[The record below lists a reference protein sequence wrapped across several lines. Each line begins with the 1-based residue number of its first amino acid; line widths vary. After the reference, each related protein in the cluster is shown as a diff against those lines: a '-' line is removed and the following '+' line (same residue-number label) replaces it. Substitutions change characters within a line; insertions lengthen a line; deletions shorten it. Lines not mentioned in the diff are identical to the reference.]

1 MARGVARTSRKAG
14 AAARPTEAGPAAEGG
29 LTPLAYMLTML
40 RDESLEPKA
49 RFEIAKAAAP
59 YVHAK
64 LAAIEHSGGIALS
77 HEDALAELDDEP
89 RDGGAQDC
97 GAQDDEPQG
106 DEPEGEGDPPEAAG

>member
-1 MARGVARTSRKAG
+1 MARGAARTGRKAG
-14 AAARPTEAGPAAEGG
+14 ATTRRAEAAPVVEGG
-29 LTPLAYMLTML
+29 LTPLDYMLTML

-64 LAAIEHSGGIALS
+64 LATVEHSGGIALS

-89 RDGGAQDC
+89 
-97 GAQDDEPQG
+97 QDDESR
-106 DEPEGEGDPPEAAG
+106 DNEPEGEGDPPQAAG

>member
-1 MARGVARTSRKAG
+1 MARGAARTGRKAG
-14 AAARPTEAGPAAEGG
+14 ATTRRAEAGLAAEGG
-29 LTPLAYMLTML
+29 LTPLDYMLTML

-64 LAAIEHSGGIALS
+64 LATVEHSGGIALS
-77 HEDALAELDDEP
+77 HEDALAALDDEP
-89 RDGGAQDC
+89 RGNGHQDH
-97 GAQDDEPQG
+97 EPRGNESQG